1 MSPHQSGVSQSAE
14 DEYVTFL
21 SSRLP
26 RLHRAA
32 YLLCGDRHRAED
44 IVQATALNLFLKWR
58 YANAADNMDGYLH
71 RMLVREF
78 LGQRRVRWARVLLTD
93 RLPDKPVA
101 PPDDVENRDAVLA
114 GLARLPI
121 GQRAVL
127 VLRFFCDLS
136 VADTAAT
143 LNCSE
148 GNVKSQT
155 ARGLATLRRLMS
167 TDTVNGSLR

>member
-1 MSPHQSGVSQSAE
+1 VE
-14 DEYVTFL
+14 DEFVQFL
-21 SSRLP
+21 SGRLP

-58 YANAADNMDGYLH
+58 HAKAADNMDGYLH

-78 LGQRRVRWARVLLTD
+78 LGQRRLRWARVLLTD
-93 RLPDKPVA
+93 RLPDRPVA

-114 GLARLPI
+114 GLAHVPA

-127 VLRFFCDLS
+127 VLRYFSDLS
-136 VADTAAT
+136 VAETATA

-167 TDTVNGSLR
+167 TGTVNGSFR

>member
-1 MSPHQSGVSQSAE
+1 MSRHQSGVSAD
-14 DEYVTFL
+14 DEYVRFL

-58 YANAADNMDGYLH
+58 HASAADNMDGYLH

-93 RLPDKPVA
+93 RLPDRPVV
-101 PPDDVENRDAVLA
+101 PPESVENRDAVLT
-114 GLARLPI
+114 GLAKLPA

-127 VLRFFCDLS
+127 VLRFFSDLS
-136 VADTAAT
+136 VAETAAA

-148 GNVKSQT
+148 GNVKSQA
-155 ARGLATLRRLMS
+155 ARGLATLRKLMS
-167 TDTVNGSLR
+167 EDTVNGSFR

>member
-1 MSPHQSGVSQSAE
+1 VSPHQSGVE
-14 DEYVTFL
+14 DEFVQFL
-21 SSRLP
+21 SGRLP

-58 YANAADNMDGYLH
+58 HAKAADNMDGYLH

-78 LGQRRVRWARVLLTD
+78 LGQNRGRWARVLLTN
-93 RLPDKPVA
+93 RLPEKPVA
-101 PPDDVENRDAVLA
+101 PSEHVENRDAVLT
-114 GLARLPI
+114 GLAELPA

-127 VLRFFCDLS
+127 VLRFFSDLS
-136 VADTAAT
+136 VAETASA
-143 LNCSE
+143 LNCST

-155 ARGLATLRRLMS
+155 SRGLATLRRLMS
-167 TDTVNGSLR
+167 ADTVNGSFR

>member
-1 MSPHQSGVSQSAE
+1 VSQDI
-14 DEYVTFL
+14 DEYVRFL

-44 IVQATALNLFLKWR
+44 IVQATALNLYLKWR
-58 YANAADNMDGYLH
+58 QVNAADNMDGYLH
-71 RMLVREF
+71 RMLVREL
-78 LGQRRVRWARVLLTD
+78 LGQNRGRWARVLLTD
-93 RLPDKPVA
+93 RLPEKPVA
-101 PPDDVENRDAVLA
+101 PSESPEIHDAVLA
-114 GLARLPI
+114 GLTHLPA

-127 VLRFFCDLS
+127 VLRFFSDLS
-136 VADTAAT
+136 VAETASA

-155 ARGLATLRRLMS
+155 ARGLVTLRRLMS
-167 TDTVNGSLR
+167 ADTVNGSFR